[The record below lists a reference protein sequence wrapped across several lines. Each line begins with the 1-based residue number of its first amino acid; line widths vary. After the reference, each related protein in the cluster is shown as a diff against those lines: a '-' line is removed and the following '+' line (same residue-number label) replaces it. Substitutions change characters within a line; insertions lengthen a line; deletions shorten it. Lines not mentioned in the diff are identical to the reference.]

1 MERSKFDRQ
10 HPVIGSLLK
19 DVDRTQEEKDLKSV
33 SKTPNPED
41 TELEQ
46 KWQILVGFRNLND
59 QLQNLPSISLKVLEG
74 VMIMKR
80 IRKKIIRLLQQHH
93 HLIPPFFC
101 HKIGLR
107 RDKIKT

>member
-59 QLQNLPSISLKVLEG
+59 QLQNLPSISHES
-74 VMIMKR
+74 
-80 IRKKIIRLLQQHH
+80 
-93 HLIPPFFC
+93 
-101 HKIGLR
+101 LR
-107 RDKIKT
+107 GCNDNEEN